1 MVQAPVPARSFRRDH
16 DRTSDKKVRKY
27 FGKSKSN
34 ATKARDKLRK
44 QKFIENK
51 TVCCGFPFSGL
62 DDVNFQKEIATQIEY
77 REMKL
82 VSKLQAAAETIKELQ
97 MENKSLRSTNEALH
111 RTQAREANTTEI
123 VDSEIRNNE
132 IRKLHADLEF
142 EKERVTKLVTQN
154 VGREREIRILKEKL
168 INCEIDCENLAYFR
182 NRVSDRLV
190 ELDTENQ
197 NLKFL
202 IDSLPRKW
210 KDKLR

>member
-1 MVQAPVPARSFRRDH
+1 M
-16 DRTSDKKVRKY
+16 
-27 FGKSKSN
+27 
-34 ATKARDKLRK
+34 
-44 QKFIENK
+44 
-51 TVCCGFPFSGL
+51 CCGFPFSGL

-97 MENKSLRSTNEALH
+97 MENKSLHSTNEALH

-123 VDSEIRNNE
+123 VDSEIRINE

-168 INCEIDCENLAYFR
+168 TNCETDCENLVYFR

-197 NLKFL
+197 NLKCL

>member
-1 MVQAPVPARSFRRDH
+1 M
-16 DRTSDKKVRKY
+16 
-27 FGKSKSN
+27 
-34 ATKARDKLRK
+34 
-44 QKFIENK
+44 
-51 TVCCGFPFSGL
+51 CCGFPFSGL
-62 DDVNFQKEIATQIEY
+62 DDVNFQTEIATQIEY

-97 MENKSLRSTNEALH
+97 MENKSLRSTNEALQ

-123 VDSEIRNNE
+123 VDSEVRNNE
-132 IRKLHADLEF
+132 IRNLHADLEF

-168 INCEIDCENLAYFR
+168 TNCETDCENLAYFR

-197 NLKFL
+197 NLKCF

-210 KDKLR
+210 KDKLQ